1 MWLGDVGRGWFV
13 NQWFCLSVRGC
24 VRGIVLV
31 ATCNEL
37 FRVNK
42 CIETWLGTQR
52 GPYVERARQKQAGM
66 CAARLASRH
75 SLVSEEAA
83 ITLAR
88 YVRPEDRSGWKE

>member
-42 CIETWLGTQR
+42 CIETWLGTTEGTVR
-52 GPYVERARQKQAGM
+52 REGSTE
-66 CAARLASRH
+66 ASRDVC
-75 SLVSEEAA
+75 SKIGFEAQ
-83 ITLAR
+83 L
-88 YVRPEDRSGWKE
+88 GQ